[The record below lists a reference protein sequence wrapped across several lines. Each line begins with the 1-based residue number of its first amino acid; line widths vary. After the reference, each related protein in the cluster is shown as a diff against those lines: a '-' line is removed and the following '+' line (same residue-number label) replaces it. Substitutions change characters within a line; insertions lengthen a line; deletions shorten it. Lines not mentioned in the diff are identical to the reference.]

1 MSSPDAP
8 VPAPAATATADEIVD
23 ATIEPASAA
32 DQAAHARLSE
42 LTAVLGDAILDTH
55 VERGLAWARVAPENW
70 RAAALACR
78 DRLGLD
84 YFDFLSAIDWLP
96 DQQPNPDPD
105 ARSEPSKEIVTGVAG
120 GSSRFQLLAHLYST
134 SSHGGVMLKADLDD
148 ADPRAETLVGVY
160 RGANWHE
167 RECWEMFGIT
177 FLGHPDLVHLYLPWD
192 FEGFPLR
199 KDFPLL
205 AREVKPWPGLVDVEP
220 MPGESGEGQEEGGE

>member
-1 MSSPDAP
+1 MSSPDLP
-8 VPAPAATATADEIVD
+8 VATAVADDVSD
-23 ATIEPASAA
+23 ATIDASSPADRAASA
-32 DQAAHARLSE
+32 RLNQ
-42 LTAVLGDAILDTH
+42 LVAILGDAVVDSH
-55 VERGLAWARVAPENW
+55 VERGVAWARVAAADW

-78 DRLGLD
+78 DQLGLD

-105 ARSEPSKEIVTGVAG
+105 ARSEPSTEIVTGVAG
-120 GSSRFQLLAHLYST
+120 GTTRFQVLAHLYST
-134 SSHGGVMLKADLDD
+134 TEHGGLMLKADLDD
-148 ADPRAETLVGVY
+148 DDPRVDTLVGIY

-177 FLGHPDLVHLYLPWD
+177 FTGHPDLVHLYLPWD

-220 MPGESGEGQEEGGE
+220 MPGDDSGEGAEEGGEQS